1 MIIYKI
7 TNKINGKIYIGQTIR
22 TLKERWKNHKEQA
35 KSGKRCRAIHH
46 AIRKYGIE
54 NFTVEQIDLAV
65 SQEELNEKERY
76 WIEFYDST
84 NRDKGYNLTDGGNY
98 FKMVESVKIK
108 ISEFAKT
115 RIGDKNPRYGVPMT
129 LENRLKISAVNKLRT
144 GEKNSFYGKHHTE
157 EAKQKMRGKRPSITG
172 AKNPK
177 AKRVLCVETGEVFE
191 SGALAAK
198 AMNVYYGS
206 VRKCC
211 QGNRKTAG
219 GYHWQYIDK

>member
-1 MIIYKI
+1 MIVYKI
-7 TNKINGKIYIGQTIR
+7 TNEINGKVYIGQTIR
-22 TLKERWKNHKEQA
+22 SLKQRWKDHKREA
-35 KSGKRCRAIHH
+35 KDCKRSRAIHI
-46 AIRKYGIE
+46 AIKKYGVE
-54 NFTVEQIDLAV
+54 NFTIEQIDSATT
-65 SQEELNEKERY
+65 QEELNEKERS
-76 WIEFYDST
+76 WIKYYESNT
-84 NRDKGYNLTDGGNY
+84 SKGYNLTDGGDC
-98 FKMVESVKIK
+98 FKMVDSVKVK

-115 RIGDKNPRYGVPMT
+115 RIGDKNPHYGVPMS

-157 EAKQKMRGKRPSITG
+157 ESKRKMRGKRPSITG

-191 SGALAAK
+191 SGSLAAK

-219 GYHWQYIDK
+219 GYHWRYIN